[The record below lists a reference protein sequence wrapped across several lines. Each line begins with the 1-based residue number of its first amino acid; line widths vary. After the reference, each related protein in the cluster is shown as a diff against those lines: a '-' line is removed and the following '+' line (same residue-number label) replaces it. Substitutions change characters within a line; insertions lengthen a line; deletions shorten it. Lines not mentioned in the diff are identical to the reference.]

1 MVNMVNKNCD
11 GKQLVIKPILTY
23 AIPKKKKATTWREWG
38 GIQTKDAAIEE
49 IQRISNELEKLV
61 RKAEFPIRILPITP
75 ITSESEVPKVEDIES
90 ADVILVYAAGGD
102 AGILLALQGLKKQN
116 LIFLRHK
123 SGAFYLWNEII
134 QARFLRSYSD
144 EFVQPNIGP
153 DDVVVDDYDEILWRL
168 RAFYGLK
175 NTIGSKVV
183 VIGKASGWPGEYAHM
198 VQNIPYLAQQRWD
211 LDIKIISYLEFNKL
225 LKEAIKNEDFLKR
238 ASYNADRY
246 LSQSGVTLHTD
257 KKFVVNAFVVYKVF
271 KDLLNNY
278 QSQAITV
285 DQCMSAIIPIAGT
298 TACLPLNLLNDE
310 GYMAFCESDFAAIP
324 SGILLHYISSKPVF
338 LNDPTYP
345 HNGIVTLAHCTAP
358 RRMNGQDYEE
368 TDIVTHFESDYG
380 AAPSVKMKKG
390 QEITIMDPDFKEKQ
404 WLGFKGIIIEPTSYS
419 ICRTQIDVA
428 IEGDWRTLL
437 HKMRG
442 FHWVAVYGDYLKEV
456 EYAVKK
462 MRLIWETI

>member
-1 MVNMVNKNCD
+1 M
-11 GKQLVIKPILTY
+11 
-23 AIPKKKKATTWREWG
+23 
-38 GIQTKDAAIEE
+38 
-49 IQRISNELEKLV
+49 
-61 RKAEFPIRILPITP
+61 
-75 ITSESEVPKVEDIES
+75 
-90 ADVILVYAAGGD
+90 
-102 AGILLALQGLKKQN
+102 
-116 LIFLRHK
+116 
-123 SGAFYLWNEII
+123 
-134 QARFLRSYSD
+134 
-144 EFVQPNIGP
+144 
-153 DDVVVDDYDEILWRL
+153 VVDDYDEILWRL

-183 VIGKASGWPGEYAHM
+183 VIGKASGWPGEYARM
-198 VQNIPYLAQQRWD
+198 VQNIPYLAQQRWN
-211 LDIKIISYLEFNKL
+211 LDIKIISYPEFNKL

-238 ASYNADRY
+238 ASYSAERY
-246 LSQSGVTLHTD
+246 LSQSGITLYTD

-380 AAPSVKMKKG
+380 AAPCVKMKKG
-390 QEITIMDPDFKEKQ
+390 QEITIMDPDFEEKQ
-404 WLGFKGIIIEPTSYS
+404 WLGFKGIIIEPTSYPM
-419 ICRTQIDVA
+419 CRTQIDVA
-428 IEGDWRTLL
+428 IKGDWRTLL

-442 FHWVAVYGDYLKEV
+442 FHWIAVYGDYLKEV

-462 MRLIWETI
+462 MRIIWETI